1 MPVKIGD
8 FSAVEKP
15 GVYRLKV
22 EDECSR
28 IFYIDDN
35 VYDSACRMISEFFVW
50 QRCGDPKGYGGM
62 CHQTDHLID
71 KYGVEHKL
79 CGGHH
84 QSGDLRKWA
93 FGCPAGVYGLS
104 EYSMIKNPLWNN
116 DNQLQY
122 DIAHSVKY
130 YLARQSREGYIF
142 ECSFVPEDYNA
153 AKCHGKGFQDLG
165 AFWKPFRYY
174 DSPTDPLGEWF
185 VLRLF
190 ISASQSLKG
199 YDDALA
205 QECLSGAER
214 LWKWMQTDGRYVKDF
229 DWIDYPPI
237 GHDNFKSFVFDMF
250 YPDSTAVLVNEIYC
264 AAGLYRVT
272 GDPSVKARAVE
283 DLNKLSGLLVKGED
297 GALKYFSESAEKPEK
312 AVYFATVNAP
322 LALVLGLETF
332 KDEPDAPVWQDCC
345 EAVLKYYEKE
355 DKNSYGIVTNNPGYY
370 YSYTFVADHALTVQ
384 FLIKAADIFGRER
397 TLPLA
402 QRMLDFLIG
411 YNPAD
416 VSVIEGVGYNQ
427 AQRALFGEFFPGQP
441 QIPGG
446 VFTDFT
452 PTGQSFDNYGV
463 EYDLPLAGG
472 LLQALGAYSDFI
484 SK

>member
-1 MPVKIGD
+1 
-8 FSAVEKP
+8 
-15 GVYRLKV
+15 
-22 EDECSR
+22 
-28 IFYIDDN
+28 
-35 VYDSACRMISEFFVW
+35 
-50 QRCGDPKGYGGM
+50 
-62 CHQTDHLID
+62 
-71 KYGVEHKL
+71 
-79 CGGHH
+79 
-84 QSGDLRKWA
+84 
-93 FGCPAGVYGLS
+93 
-104 EYSMIKNPLWNN
+104 
-116 DNQLQY
+116 
-122 DIAHSVKY
+122 
-130 YLARQSREGYIF
+130 
-142 ECSFVPEDYNA
+142 
-153 AKCHGKGFQDLG
+153 
-165 AFWKPFRYY
+165 
-174 DSPTDPLGEWF
+174 
-185 VLRLF
+185 
-190 ISASQSLKG
+190 
-199 YDDALA
+199 
-205 QECLSGAER
+205 
-214 LWKWMQTDGRYVKDF
+214 MQTDGRYVKDF

-402 QRMLDFLIG
+402 QRMLTF
-411 YNPAD
+411 
-416 VSVIEGVGYNQ
+416 
-427 AQRALFGEFFPGQP
+427 
-441 QIPGG
+441 
-446 VFTDFT
+446 
-452 PTGQSFDNYGV
+452 
-463 EYDLPLAGG
+463 
-472 LLQALGAYSDFI
+472 
-484 SK
+484 